1 MMPSSSRQ
9 MLIRTLLLLVIL
21 LLIGSFFAF
30 DLGRYLTLE
39 LLQSQRQE
47 LQDLYSNDPLT
58 IVAAYVAIYILV
70 AGLSLP
76 GAVIMTLAGGATFG
90 LGVGTIAVSLGSTV
104 GATVAFLVSRFLLR
118 DTIQQRFQDKLA
130 TFNQG
135 IEREGGFYLFTLR
148 LIPLFPFFMI
158 NLVMGITALRT
169 WKFFF
174 ISQLGMLPGTLVYV
188 NAGVQLSSLD
198 SLSGI
203 LSLPLLLSF
212 ALLGVF
218 PLIAKK
224 GVEGFKARQI
234 LKGYQRPQQFD
245 YNLTVV
251 GGGSAGLVSSYI
263 AAAVKA
269 KVALI
274 ERHKMGGDCLN
285 TGCVPSKALIRSAKM
300 VAYANRAQ
308 EFGFRSTTVEY
319 EFAEVMERVQRV
331 ITKVEPHDSIERYSN
346 LGVECLTGEA
356 TIRSPWEVEINGKTI
371 SSRAIIV
378 ATGARPM
385 VPPIPGLDQ
394 IDYLTSDTVW
404 NLRQRP
410 ERMVVLGGGPIGC
423 ELAQSFQRLGV
434 KVSLIQ
440 RGPQVMPREDVEVS
454 QLVRQRF
461 EQEGMSVLTGHTA
474 QRFEIQDEEKFVVCE
489 FEGEE
494 VRVGFDQV
502 LIALGRKA
510 NISGFGLEEL
520 GVTLNDNGTVAA
532 DPFLTTNYPNIY
544 VCGDVTGPYQFT
556 HTAAHQAWYAAVN
569 ALFAPLKRFKADYS
583 VIPWATYTDPEVAR
597 VGLNELEAKEQGIA
611 YEVTHYG
618 IDDLDR
624 AIADEEDHGLVKV
637 LTVPGKDKILGVTIA
652 GSHAGDLIAEF
663 VTAMK
668 YGLGLNKILGTI
680 HIYPT
685 LAEANKYVAGNWKRA
700 HKPDG
705 LLRWVER
712 FHRWRRS

>member
-104 GATVAFLVSRFLLR
+104 GATVAFLASRFLLR

-385 VPPIPGLDQ
+385 VPPD
-394 IDYLTSDTVW
+394 
-404 NLRQRP
+404 
-410 ERMVVLGGGPIGC
+410 
-423 ELAQSFQRLGV
+423 
-434 KVSLIQ
+434 
-440 RGPQVMPREDVEVS
+440 
-454 QLVRQRF
+454 
-461 EQEGMSVLTGHTA
+461 
-474 QRFEIQDEEKFVVCE
+474 
-489 FEGEE
+489 
-494 VRVGFDQV
+494 
-502 LIALGRKA
+502 
-510 NISGFGLEEL
+510 SG
-520 GVTLNDNGTVAA
+520 
-532 DPFLTTNYPNIY
+532 
-544 VCGDVTGPYQFT
+544 TGPDRLSHLRYRLEST
-556 HTAAHQAWYAAVN
+556 SAA
-569 ALFAPLKRFKADYS
+569 R
-583 VIPWATYTDPEVAR
+583 
-597 VGLNELEAKEQGIA
+597 A
-611 YEVTHYG
+611 YG
-618 IDDLDR
+618 
-624 AIADEEDHGLVKV
+624 G
-637 LTVPGKDKILGVTIA
+637 A
-652 GSHAGDLIAEF
+652 G
-663 VTAMK
+663 
-668 YGLGLNKILGTI
+668 
-680 HIYPT
+680 
-685 LAEANKYVAGNWKRA
+685 
-700 HKPDG
+700 
-705 LLRWVER
+705 RWSD
-712 FHRWRRS
+712 WL

>member
-1 MMPSSSRQ
+1 

-104 GATVAFLVSRFLLR
+104 GATVAFLASRFLLR

-234 LKGYQRPQQFD
+234 L
-245 YNLTVV
+245 
-251 GGGSAGLVSSYI
+251 
-263 AAAVKA
+263 
-269 KVALI
+269 
-274 ERHKMGGDCLN
+274 
-285 TGCVPSKALIRSAKM
+285 
-300 VAYANRAQ
+300 
-308 EFGFRSTTVEY
+308 
-319 EFAEVMERVQRV
+319 
-331 ITKVEPHDSIERYSN
+331 
-346 LGVECLTGEA
+346 
-356 TIRSPWEVEINGKTI
+356 
-371 SSRAIIV
+371 
-378 ATGARPM
+378 
-385 VPPIPGLDQ
+385 
-394 IDYLTSDTVW
+394 
-404 NLRQRP
+404 
-410 ERMVVLGGGPIGC
+410 
-423 ELAQSFQRLGV
+423 
-434 KVSLIQ
+434 
-440 RGPQVMPREDVEVS
+440 
-454 QLVRQRF
+454 
-461 EQEGMSVLTGHTA
+461 
-474 QRFEIQDEEKFVVCE
+474 
-489 FEGEE
+489 
-494 VRVGFDQV
+494 
-502 LIALGRKA
+502 
-510 NISGFGLEEL
+510 
-520 GVTLNDNGTVAA
+520 
-532 DPFLTTNYPNIY
+532 
-544 VCGDVTGPYQFT
+544 
-556 HTAAHQAWYAAVN
+556 
-569 ALFAPLKRFKADYS
+569 
-583 VIPWATYTDPEVAR
+583 
-597 VGLNELEAKEQGIA
+597 
-611 YEVTHYG
+611 
-618 IDDLDR
+618 
-624 AIADEEDHGLVKV
+624 
-637 LTVPGKDKILGVTIA
+637 
-652 GSHAGDLIAEF
+652 
-663 VTAMK
+663 
-668 YGLGLNKILGTI
+668 
-680 HIYPT
+680 
-685 LAEANKYVAGNWKRA
+685 
-700 HKPDG
+700 
-705 LLRWVER
+705 
-712 FHRWRRS
+712 

>member
-1 MMPSSSRQ
+1 

-104 GATVAFLVSRFLLR
+104 GATVAFLASRFLLR

-385 VPPIPGLDQ
+385 VPLIPGLDQ